1 MRKRLFSILLC
12 LVMIVGLMPS
22 VAWAD
27 GTVTYTLSVGGKT
40 LSAATPYLASNGT
53 SATATELTDNYAH
66 FDATKGVLTL
76 SNFTL
81 DSGDIEVTTPST
93 TNTESTLT
101 IELVGSNHLLD
112 GKITTVGTSGKIN
125 LIITGSGES
134 TTGSLTAENK
144 GGQTTVYIT
153 EGDITVQESAKVTLK
168 HDDNG
173 GGYGETIHANN
184 GKIIITG
191 SSTELNAVT
200 TGGSAVRADATGG
213 GVEVSEG
220 AKVYLSGTTSALYKY
235 NAGSEGTKLTVT
247 GEGGTAYSSDNGET
261 FTKIEG
267 TLTTAKYYVYKYLR
281 INAAPALKYTV
292 TWNAYGGKFSGD
304 SETET
309 SELTYGKTITPPTGA
324 NAPTKEGCTL
334 DGWYTDATAGTQLGN
349 SEKITNNVTYYA
361 HWSSDSRTNVDSK
374 ITFPDGELTYNGAG
388 QKYEKATISD
398 ITAGSNP
405 TWSYTYV
412 APIGETGVL
421 KDGLPMA
428 VGTYTVIAKYE
439 DSANVGKKEAT
450 LTIKAA
456 QNGSSS
462 KKSSSSS
469 RTYLINTPTS
479 TEHGTLNVSAKSASK
494 DTIVTVTAKAED
506 GYRLDTLS
514 VADADG
520 NIVKLTNQ
528 GDGECIFAMPASDVN
543 VKATFAKQEE
553 VIQVVPV
560 VPAEVSPFTD
570 VPVDEYYYDAV
581 KWAHEKNITGGTGDG
596 LFSPDGLCTR
606 AQIVTF
612 LWRVAGSPEPVALSS
627 FVDVP
632 ADEYYAK
639 AVAWAVA
646 NGITVGTD
654 ESHFSPDATCTRAH
668 AVTFLA
674 RGLKGT
680 SEAAS
685 GFTDVAADSY
695 YASAVAWAKA
705 KGITNGVNET
715 QFGPDNDCTRAQ
727 IVTFLYRAYEAK

>member
-66 FDATKGVLTL
+66 FDATRGVLTL

-112 GKITTVGTSGKIN
+112 GKITTVDTSGKIN
-125 LIITGSGES
+125 LIITGN
-134 TTGSLTAENK
+134 GSLNAENA
-144 GGQTTVYIT
+144 GGMTTVYVKN
-153 EGDITVQESAKVTLK
+153 GNITVQEGAKVTLK
-168 HDDNG
+168 HNG
-173 GGYGETIHANN
+173 SSGEAMHAVT

-191 SSTELNAVT
+191 SGTELNAVT
-200 TGGSAVRADATGG
+200 IGGSAVRADATGG
-213 GVEVSEG
+213 GVEVREG
-220 AKVYLSGTTSALYKY
+220 AKVYLSGTTSALYKGY
-235 NAGSEGTKLTVT
+235 SSETKLTVT

-261 FTKIEG
+261 FTEIEG
-267 TLTTAKYYVYKYLR
+267 TLTTATYYGYKYLQ
-281 INAAPALKYTV
+281 INSAPALKYTV
-292 TWNAYGGKFSGD
+292 TWNAKGGQF

-309 SELTYGKTITPPTGA
+309 TKTDTLTYGTTITAPTGA

-334 DGWYTDATAGTQLGN
+334 DGWYTDATAGTKLGD

-361 HWSSDSRTNVDSK
+361 HWSSDSRTNVDSQ

-405 TWSYTYV
+405 TWSYTYEV
-412 APIGETGVL
+412 PIDETGVL

-428 VGTYTVIAKYE
+428 VGTYTVTAKYE
-439 DSANVGKKEAT
+439 DSANVGTKEAV

-456 QNGSSS
+456 QNSSSS
-462 KKSSSSS
+462 KKSSGSS

-612 LWRVAGSPEPVALSS
+612 LWRVAGSPEPAALSS